1 MTCLF
6 LVLLWAVP
14 VRALGPTLEV
24 AGWVFPPYSYVDSS
38 GELRGEGV
46 ETVRQVLV
54 AMGYQ
59 PKIVVMPFK
68 RCLLTM
74 QEGHMPLML
83 PCAFSSE
90 RSEYM
95 EFSNPVFYINTVLW
109 KKGEGLAGCWND
121 YGDLAGLR
129 IGVGLG
135 YSYGE
140 EWDKAVARKNF
151 SLEKTP
157 GKSAELTHFR
167 MAADGRIDMF
177 ISDLEVG
184 RFLKAQHAPEFD
196 LIFPCPKLIGEGRP
210 FGMPISRKYF
220 KEHNRSPEAFLERFN
235 SILQTIS
242 PR

>member
-1 MTCLF
+1 MKSPGGCSLRIPM
-6 LVLLWAVP
+6 LIAP
-14 VRALGPTLEV
+14 VNLGE
-24 AGWVFPPYSYVDSS
+24 A
-38 GELRGEGV
+38 V
-46 ETVRQVLV
+46 ETVRKVLV

-83 PCAFSSE
+83 PCAFSKE
-90 RSEYM
+90 RAEYM
-95 EFSNPVFYINTVLW
+95 PFSDPIFYINTVLW
-109 KKGEGLAGCWND
+109 KRGGDLTGCWNE
-121 YGDLAGLR
+121 YSDLAGLR

-135 YSYGE
+135 YSYGK
-140 EWDKAVARKNF
+140 EWDNAVAKKIF
-151 SLEKTP
+151 SLEPTP

-184 RFLKAQHAPEFD
+184 RFLKAQHSLEFD
-196 LIFPCPKLIGEGRP
+196 TVFPCPKLIGERRP
-210 FGMPISRKYF
+210 FGMPVSRRYF
-220 KEHNRSPEAFLERFN
+220 EEHNLSTEAFLERFN

-242 PR
+242 SQ